1 MDNGEAD
8 VGELIVDR
16 LIAMTKENRKIVWI
30 SFNLEFHTNY
40 LEIIFRIIPQN
51 NGWTLY
57 AYSSPLNFSR
67 VANAKL
73 SDLVD
78 SIRDQDQNLGDEKRK
93 KILSDMLWKGH
104 LQIVLEILGQ

>member
-1 MDNGEAD
+1 MDNGEVD
-8 VGELIVDR
+8 IGELIVDR
-16 LIAMTKENRKIVWI
+16 LIARIKENKIVWI
-30 SFNLEFHTNY
+30 SFNSEFHTTY
-40 LEIIFRIIPQN
+40 RGIIFRIIPQN
-51 NGWTLY
+51 NGWALY

-78 SIRDQDQNLGDEKRK
+78 SIREQDQNLDEEKRK
-93 KILSDMLWKGH
+93 KILSDMLGKGH